1 VSTLDRVLA
10 TLPAGLVPL
19 AWGFTAAVAA
29 GAVGERPL
37 TIGLGVM
44 AVLFAV
50 FAAQSAMA
58 EGVLADWRLVIVGG
72 LVVNG
77 VALTDL
83 LALSDGRLVPVAAYG
98 WMLLPVPALVRTGRA
113 VGAESR
119 YLAFAALSVLGAA
132 VAGVAVLTGGVAG
145 LSAGRVTLLGLALV
159 GAGQTGSILD
169 AVARNDGGLD
179 A

>member
-1 VSTLDRVLA
+1 MLA
-10 TLPAGLVPL
+10 VLPAGLVPL

-29 GAVGERPL
+29 GTVGERPL

-58 EGVLADWRLVIVGG
+58 EGALADWRLVILGG

-77 VALTDL
+77 VALVDL
-83 LALSDGRLVPVAAYG
+83 LVLSDGRFVPIAAYG

-113 VGAESR
+113 VGASTR
-119 YLAFAALSVLGAA
+119 YLAFGGLSVLGAA
-132 VAGVAVLTGGVAG
+132 VVGVAAVTGGVAG
-145 LSAGRVTLLGLALV
+145 MGADQLTLAGLV
-159 GAGQTGSILD
+159 FVAAGQTGSILD
-169 AVARNDGGLD
+169 AVTRNDGGLN